1 MENKK
6 KERMST
12 NKKTELVLQLL
23 RGESLD
29 ELCRIHHVSA
39 SQLSEWRDIFVSK
52 GKEGFRKSSD
62 DHRLRALVAARL
74 LALGGLAPRRHRV
87 PVAAGAAAA
96 VKAAFERG
104 DGQLLHRSAGVERVD
119 DQAVGHLACHP
130 DHARTEAADEDRGP
144 AVRVRSGI
152 ERLRAL
158 LDGYEAMEKTM
169 KREVSQ

>member
-62 DHRLRALVAARL
+62 DHRLREA
-74 LALGGLAPRRHRV
+74 
-87 PVAAGAAAA
+87 
-96 VKAAFERG
+96 
-104 DGQLLHRSAGVERVD
+104 
-119 DQAVGHLACHP
+119 QAIIGRQA
-130 DHARTEAADEDRGP
+130 
-144 AVRVRSGI
+144 I
-152 ERLRAL
+152 E
-158 LDGYEAMEKTM
+158 LDLYKKKMVLIRQIKEK
-169 KREVSQ
+169 